1 MVYDSTLASSFPV
14 TGVGSPVGTT
24 AVWVLPITMAEE
36 EPFPIIRLDRGGAKQ
51 IPRLPFANIK
61 FPNNLHLR
69 MTPFDLQ
76 LQVVADELLVGGPE
90 SESHW

>member
-1 MVYDSTLASSFPV
+1 
-14 TGVGSPVGTT
+14 
-24 AVWVLPITMAEE
+24 MAEE